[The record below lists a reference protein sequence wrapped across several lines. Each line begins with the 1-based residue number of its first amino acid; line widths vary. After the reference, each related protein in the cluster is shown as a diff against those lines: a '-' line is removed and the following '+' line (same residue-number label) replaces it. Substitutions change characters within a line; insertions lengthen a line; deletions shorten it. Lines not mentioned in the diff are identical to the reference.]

1 MIKVQIL
8 TQCEHCQGQ
17 AYLPV
22 CEDESY
28 TGEKYIR
35 YLPCPC
41 CNGSGAQPKWI
52 SLAVLAALL
61 EKETCFQQHTSFHG
75 SLRFSAG
82 EVWDDIH
89 EVCCDCGAILDQLKS
104 PKNWVSLNH
113 ISLNANRGKD
123 A

>member
-22 CEDESY
+22 GEAESY
-28 TGEKYIR
+28 SGEKYIR
-35 YLPCPC
+35 HISCPI

-52 SLAVLAALL
+52 SLEVLAALL
-61 EKETCFQQHTSFHG
+61 EKETCPHKHTSFQG
-75 SLRFSAG
+75 SLRFSQG

-89 EVCCDCGAILDQLKS
+89 EVCHDCGTNLDQPILDEY
-104 PKNWVSLNH
+104 NH
-113 ISLNANRGKD
+113 D
-123 A
+123 

>member
-22 CEDESY
+22 GEAESY
-28 TGEKYIR
+28 AGEKYIR
-35 YLPCPC
+35 HRPCPT

-52 SLAVLAALL
+52 SLTEFSALL
-61 EKETCFQQHTSFHG
+61 AEEKCSHEHTSFQG
-75 SLRFSAG
+75 SLHFSQG

-89 EVCCDCGAILDQLKS
+89 EVCQDCGADLEQPILDEY
-104 PKNWVSLNH
+104 
-113 ISLNANRGKD
+113 NRE
-123 A
+123 